1 MESTGIDR
9 ILSVSGSD
17 VTLQGLVFSGGKRDA
32 LSESGGNVLIEA
44 PGHHRIENCKFLSGI
59 SGQLGGNI
67 HVDTPDSVTI
77 TNSYFQ
83 QGKVRY
89 GGGGISIINA
99 EKILIQD
106 CIISHN
112 EAGGDGGGLIVYGT
126 NNDVDQEIFIKN
138 TTFSSNEAEF
148 GGGFLATSFGSMPR
162 LDIQLSTFED
172 NIAGEEGAAAAV
184 FHYVMDSAGLL
195 DLTLNGIKGS
205 SNVAPNNCQGLY
217 IIPHCLNVADTYP

>member
-1 MESTGIDR
+1 M
-9 ILSVSGSD
+9 
-17 VTLQGLVFSGGKRDA
+17 
-32 LSESGGNVLIEA
+32 
-44 PGHHRIENCKFLSGI
+44 
-59 SGQLGGNI
+59 
-67 HVDTPDSVTI
+67 TI

-126 NNDVDQEIFIKN
+126 NNDVDQEIVIKN
-138 TTFSSNEAEF
+138 TTFISNEAEY

-162 LDIQLSTFED
+162 LNVQLSTFED
-172 NIAGEEGAAAAV
+172 NIAGEEGAAAAI
-184 FHYVMDSAGLL
+184 FHYDSHGQC
-195 DLTLNGIKGS
+195 GS
-205 SNVAPNNCQGLY
+205 PGPYSEW
-217 IIPHCLNVADTYP
+217 